1 MIMSMTGFGKASGQF
16 GNKKITLEVKSLNSK
31 QTDII
36 VRIPN
41 LYKEKEM
48 DIRSIVFE
56 KLGRGKI
63 EVSMHVENNG
73 AESNYAFNKALALNY
88 YEHLKALSGEIGNP
102 EGDIIA
108 TLVRMPDVMRPE
120 REDLKK
126 EEWITIK
133 ELLEEAIGKLIDFR
147 SQEGDK
153 LEVDFV
159 QRVEAIKEKLK
170 IVEENEG
177 ARLEGIKQRIH
188 KSLVDMVGEEKIDMN
203 RQEQELI
210 FYIEKLDIT
219 EEKVRLNA
227 HCEYFMETLTNG
239 KSQGKKLGFIAQEI
253 GREINTI
260 GSKANNAPIQRAVV
274 QMKDELEKIKEQV
287 LNVL

>member
-1 MIMSMTGFGKASGQF
+1 MVMSMTGFGKASGQF
-16 GNKKITLEVKSLNSK
+16 GNKKITLEIKSLNSK
-31 QTDII
+31 QSDII
-36 VRIPN
+36 VRIPS

-48 DIRSIVFE
+48 DIRSIIFE
-56 KLGRGKI
+56 NLQRGKI
-63 EVSMHVENNG
+63 EISMHVENNG
-73 AESNYAFNKALALNY
+73 AESNYSFNKALALNY
-88 YEHLKALSGEIGNP
+88 YTQLKSLSEEIKST

-108 TLVRMPDVMRPE
+108 TLVRMPDVLRPE
-120 REDLKK
+120 K
-126 EEWITIK
+126 EELDKNEWTVLK
-133 ELLEEAIGKLIDFR
+133 DLLEEAIGKLRDFR
-147 SQEGDK
+147 SQEGKK
-153 LEVDFV
+153 LKEDFTK
-159 QRVEAIKEKLK
+159 RIALILEKLK
-170 IVEENEG
+170 IVEENEA

-188 KSLVDMVGEEKIDMN
+188 KSLQEMVGEDKIDLN

-210 FYIEKLDIT
+210 FYLEKLDIT

-227 HCEYFMETLTNG
+227 HCEYFMETLESG